1 MPYDHLAEFLD
12 HLHEAGQLARVRTSV
27 AGNLELAAI
36 TDRVVRDG
44 EGAALLFENVDGKR
58 IPVVANLLGSRDRLL
73 AALGAESLNEIADR
87 VTAIVRPSL
96 PTDWLQ
102 ALQLVP
108 RFVAAAEWPP
118 HLVESAVA
126 QQVVL
131 IGSDVDL
138 DALPIPVCWPG
149 ETLPTLTAAQL
160 YVEKSH
166 QASASPA
173 NGASE
178 AAAGE
183 AVAPIRQRFG
193 SRVPVQI
200 VDRNTVLIH
209 WTPHDGEW
217 HLVKEA
223 AANGQPLPVAIAL
236 GGDPVLTFAAGLPL
250 PDFVDPLVIAG
261 FLRQKSVAVTKAR
274 SSDMLVPANAE
285 IVLEALIDPRQ
296 AFASAP
302 PTTAAAT
309 GFLTDSELAVQATV
323 TAVTHRSN
331 PVLPVIVPGRPPGEE
346 AVLAEAAERIL
357 LPLVRLAIP
366 ELVDLRLPASGAHR
380 NIAFASIRKQY
391 AQQARKVM
399 NALWGLDRLST
410 VKLLVVVDSDV
421 DIHNDE
427 DVWFAVGANTHP
439 GRDTIF
445 SEGPADM
452 LDHAAPQR
460 GIGHRMGIDATR
472 KLPDENHPRSWSEQ
486 LRTDTE
492 TQKLITSR
500 WAEYGLTLR

>member
-12 HLHEAGQLARVRTSV
+12 HLHEAGQLARVRAAV

-36 TDRVVRDG
+36 TERVMREGD
-44 EGAALLFENVDGKR
+44 GAALLFENVDGKR
-58 IPVVANLLGSRDRLL
+58 MPVVANLLGTRDRLL
-73 AALGAESLNEIADR
+73 AALGAESLDEIADR

-118 HLVESAVA
+118 HVVDSAVS

-131 IGSDVDL
+131 MGSDVDL

-149 ETLPTLTAAQL
+149 ESLPTLTAGQV
-160 YVEKSH
+160 YVEKPPQESTSKP
-166 QASASPA
+166 AGAAEGPTSESA
-173 NGASE
+173 
-178 AAAGE
+178 
-183 AVAPIRQRFG
+183 APIRLRLG

-200 VDRNTVLIH
+200 VDRNTVLTR
-209 WTPHDGEW
+209 WTPHDAEW
-217 HLVKEA
+217 HLANEA
-223 AANGQPLPVAIAL
+223 AANGQPLPVAIVL
-236 GGDPVLTFAAGLPL
+236 GGDPVLTFAVGLPL

-274 SSDMLVPANAE
+274 SADMLVPANAE

-296 AFASAP
+296 AFDDAP
-302 PTTAAAT
+302 PTASAT
-309 GFLTDSELAVQATV
+309 GFLTDSELVVRATV

-346 AVLAEAAERIL
+346 AVLAEAAERVL
-357 LPLVRLAIP
+357 LPLLRLAIP
-366 ELVDLRLPASGAHR
+366 ELVDLRLPAAGAHR
-380 NIAFASIRKQY
+380 NIAFASIHKQY

-410 VKLLVVVDSDV
+410 VKLLVVVDSDIDV
-421 DIHNDE
+421 HNDE
-427 DVWFAVGANTHP
+427 DVWFAIGANAHP

-452 LDHAAPQR
+452 LDHATPQR

-472 KLPDENHPRSWSEQ
+472 KLPEENHPRAWPERLQ
-486 LRTDTE
+486 ADDE

-500 WAEYGLTLR
+500 WAEYALPLG